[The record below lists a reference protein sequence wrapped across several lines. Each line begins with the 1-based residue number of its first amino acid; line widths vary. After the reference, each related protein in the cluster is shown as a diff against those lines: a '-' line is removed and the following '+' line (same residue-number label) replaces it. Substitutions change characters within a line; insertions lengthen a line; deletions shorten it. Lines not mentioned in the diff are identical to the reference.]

1 MNIESKDKNIEINE
15 SRKDYL
21 DVFYTNSMRPP
32 SNYPEKL
39 AAYLKKTYLSKS
51 GKLVDLGCGRGDM
64 LRAFHSIGYEVC
76 GTDLSPSSKRNC
88 APHPVEIVDLQNN
101 KTALASS
108 SFDVVFSKSVIEHL
122 QDPIPFLENARDLL
136 SEDGKAIFLTP
147 SWVHHG
153 WGPFYLDH
161 THVTPFTKP
170 SLRDAM
176 ILAGYK
182 NIKVY
187 YFYQLPSVWRFPFL
201 KIFAKIVA
209 ALPIPYSPMYDTYWS
224 NAINKYLRF
233 SNEVMLLA
241 VASR

>member
-1 MNIESKDKNIEINE
+1 MTADTEDKNTESIEPK
-15 SRKDYL
+15 KDYL
-21 DVFYTNSMRPP
+21 DVFYTDSMRPP

-39 AAYLKKTYLSKS
+39 AAYLKKTYLGSS

-64 LRAFHSIGYEVC
+64 LRAFHSVGYEVC
-76 GTDLSPSSKRNC
+76 GTDLSPSAKKNC
-88 APHPVEIVDLQNN
+88 APHPVEIIDLQNN
-101 KTALASS
+101 KTGLVPS
-108 SFDVVFSKSVIEHL
+108 SFDIVFSKSVIEHL
-122 QDPIPFLENARDLL
+122 QDPIPFLENAKELL
-136 SEDGKAIFLTP
+136 KEDGKAIFMTP

-176 ILAGYK
+176 ILAGYR
-182 NIKVY
+182 NIEVY

-201 KIFAKIVA
+201 KLLAKLVA
-209 ALPIPYSPMYDTYWS
+209 ILPIPYSPMYDTHWGDT
-224 NAINKYLRF
+224 INKYLRF
-233 SNEVMLLA
+233 SNEVMLIA